1 MVGKSKT
8 FEGEGYSLSIVS
20 KNIAVT
26 DAIEKYI
33 LEKISKVERFAN
45 HIIDIVVTLDIQRVT
60 NTVSIV
66 MKFLHFKIK
75 VQAQTEDMYSSIDKA
90 TERLL
95 KLVKKYKAKLN
106 HHRVT
111 DSPLA
116 PMRVSILE
124 PVSDIDE
131 INDQIAEENLIEDE
145 NLYRVHEVVS
155 TETMPLRTFT
165 QDEAAMKFD
174 LFGDDFLIYK
184 SQEDQNIKVMFRR
197 KDKKLGVVQI
207 V

>member
-1 MVGKSKT
+1 MGKSKT
-8 FEGEGYSLSIVS
+8 FAGEGYNISIVS

-26 DAIEKYI
+26 DAIEKHI
-33 LEKISKVERFAN
+33 LEKISKVERFAH

-95 KLVKKYKAKLN
+95 KLIKKYQTKLH
-106 HHRVT
+106 HHRV
-111 DSPLA
+111 SEPPFA

-124 PVSDIDE
+124 PVSDIEE
-131 INDQIAEENLIEDE
+131 INDQIAEENLVEDE

-155 TETMPLRTFT
+155 TDTMPLRIYT

-174 LFGDDFLIYK
+174 LSGEDFLIYK
-184 SQEDQNIKVMFRR
+184 SEEDQAIKVMFRR
-197 KDKKLGVVQI
+197 KDKKLGVIQV